1 MERKTDS
8 KISEDPSRGR
18 LIEIAGAEGRSANC
32 PVCAAHPVAHCRG
45 LRRPD
50 DSQVSFNRSA
60 PQATQIRRLALQLS
74 MLVVLLPLLFS
85 VSARSQSRPQDSLSQ
100 NEKAR
105 AEELIKMARAAI
117 GGEEVLGGIRTITAK
132 GKYNRFVKYVS
143 VQSPKKVEEKQKAL
157 PGKMEF
163 EFALPDKF
171 RRRVTV
177 ARLRGFGYS
186 FAQVVNGAEAWRDP
200 PTRPI
205 SSHGDGRVVDVGD
218 VERTAFIHATSAKQE
233 LSYFSI
239 GWLTLQLPGY
249 PLKMSYLGLHR
260 IGAENAHAISV
271 SGDSGFRFALL
282 LDVKTYAPMALA
294 ISFVEEIQPL
304 VVVEAAG
311 FFNRRF
317 MQETVARARAERNA
331 RTKPSQP
338 CEMLIRFSDRR
349 PVNGALLPFRVTT
362 SLNGE
367 VVEEM
372 RMSQFEINRPINS
385 KKFAGPPKPRD

>member
-1 MERKTDS
+1 MP
-8 KISEDPSRGR
+8 I
-18 LIEIAGAEGRSANC
+18 L
-32 PVCAAHPVAHCRG
+32 
-45 LRRPD
+45 L
-50 DSQVSFNRSA
+50 
-60 PQATQIRRLALQLS
+60 
-74 MLVVLLPLLFS
+74 VLLLLLFS
-85 VSARSQSRPQDSLSQ
+85 ESAQSQSNSQ
-100 NEKAR
+100 SSGPMDEAAR
-105 AEELIKMARAAI
+105 AKELIKLARAAI
-117 GGEEVLGGIRTITAK
+117 GGEEALSRIQTITAT
-132 GKYNRFVKYVS
+132 GKYNRFVKYLS
-143 VQSPKKVEEKQKAL
+143 VQSPKKVEEKRKAL

-171 RRRVTV
+171 RRRVTG
-177 ARLRGFGYS
+177 ARLQGFDYS

-205 SSHGDGRVVDVGD
+205 SSYGDGRVIDVGD

-249 PLKMSYLGLHR
+249 PLKISYLGLYR
-260 IGAENAHAISV
+260 IGAENAHAISA

-317 MQETVARARAERNA
+317 MQETFARARAERNA
-331 RTKPSQP
+331 RTKPPQP

-362 SLNGE
+362 TLNGE
-367 VVEEM
+367 MIEEIT
-372 RMSQFEINRPINS
+372 MSAFEINRLIKP
-385 KKFAGPPKPRD
+385 KKFAGPPEPRE